1 MKILMK
7 SGLSKENFL
16 VRKKLNENNIEIQLL
31 KEFYSNKIS
40 LIEYFNMIVNSE
52 LDVSI
57 IHTPLVEG

>member
-7 SGLSKENFL
+7 SGLSEKDLL

-31 KEFYSNKIS
+31 KEFYSNDIS

-57 IHTPLVEG
+57 IHTPRIM